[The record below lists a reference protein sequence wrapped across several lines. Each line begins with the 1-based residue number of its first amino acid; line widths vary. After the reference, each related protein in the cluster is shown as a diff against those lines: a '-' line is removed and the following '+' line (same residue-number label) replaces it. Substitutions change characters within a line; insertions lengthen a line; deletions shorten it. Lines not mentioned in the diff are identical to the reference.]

1 MITMLFEKPRQE
13 FLNLLKSCRHGLSTR
28 DLVPALSCFCFYKG
42 EVISFDDVV
51 AVVAPCDVGGFS
63 GGFRGGLLMKWLET
77 AKAKDVKLVDD
88 KDEDGKVEWKAGRS
102 KLRMEVL
109 PAEEFA
115 FSIPRHEGDVVEI
128 PDFREYLQAAAA
140 SMGTDPSGPWRLGV
154 TVEFL
159 PDGLRLFS
167 TDNLSVTSVFAEY
180 KVPDALRGTQ
190 VILVPRLVDVLLADK
205 EQPMCIAIIK
215 NKTIRFD
222 YESGR
227 KVFCRLSVDVD
238 CRKFNK
244 VLSMVDW
251 DKGRW
256 CEIPERLSRILE
268 HMEEP
273 LKNVDEPLCSF
284 EVGENGILLV
294 DAKGGGS
301 EVSDWATLK
310 TQKGKFHSP
319 VHVRLNPKVLKRS
332 IEFCDEMIITDKWIA
347 ARVEDQVQVV
357 ISVFA
362 D

>member
-1 MITMLFEKPRQE
+1 MLFEKSRQE
-13 FLNLLKSCRHGLSTR
+13 FLDLLKSCRHGLSTR
-28 DLVPALSCFCFYKG
+28 DLLPALSCFCFYKG
-42 EVISFDDVV
+42 EVISFDNVV
-51 AVVAPCDVGGFS
+51 SVVAPCDVGGFS
-63 GGFRGGLLMKWLET
+63 GGFRGGVLMKWLET
-77 AKAKDVKLVDD
+77 SNAKTIKLCDD
-88 KDEDGKVEWKAGRS
+88 KDENGKVEWKAGRS
-102 KLRMEVL
+102 KLRMEML

-115 FSIPRHEGDVVEI
+115 FSIPRLEGDAVEI

-140 SMGTDPSGPWRLGV
+140 SMGTDPSGPWRKGV
-154 TVEFL
+154 TLEFL

-180 KVPDALRGTQ
+180 DVPDALHGTQ
-190 VILVPRLVDVLLADK
+190 TILVPRLVDVLLADK
-205 EQPMCIAIIK
+205 DQPTHLAIIK

-227 KVFCRLSVDVD
+227 KVFCQLSADVD
-238 CRKFNK
+238 CRKFNYI
-244 VLSMVDW
+244 LNMVDW

-273 LKNVDEPLCSF
+273 LKNVEDALCSF
-284 EVGENGILLV
+284 EVAENGVLLLN
-294 DAKGGGS
+294 AKGGGS
-301 EVSDWATLK
+301 EMSDWATLK
-310 TQKGKFHSP
+310 TEKGKFHPP
-319 VHVRLNPKVLKRS
+319 VCVRLNPKVLKRS